1 MILEGLVTTLD
12 ESDRVNIAPMGP
24 IVDPSMT
31 TLVLRPF
38 KTSRTFANLRASG
51 QGVFHVTDDVWLLA
65 RAAVG
70 QVDAPTRPAD
80 AVHGRV
86 LADACRCYEFR
97 VIDVDEREDRCTLR
111 AEVVVTRRMR
121 DFFGFNRA
129 KHAVVEAA
137 ILATRVGLRPRD
149 EILAELDR
157 LVILVDKTGGQQEHR
172 AFAFLRTYVEQAGE
186 SPDVRERVAP

>member
-1 MILEGLVTTLD
+1 MILEGILTTINAD
-12 ESDRVNIAPMGP
+12 GGTNISPMGP

-38 KTSRTFANLRASG
+38 KTSRTFANLRASR

-70 QVDAPTRPAD
+70 DVDAPTRPAD
-80 AVHGRV
+80 AVKGRV
-86 LADACRCYEFR
+86 LVDACRGYEFR
-97 VIDVDEREDRCTLR
+97 VIDFDERADRCTLR
-111 AEVVVTRRMR
+111 AEVVATRRMH

-186 SPDVRERVAP
+186 SSGVREGTAP